1 MEKVCSLPLSFS
13 QDQRTAGFL
22 SQDQRTAGLLPRES
36 LNAGDWQVKMAE

>member
-13 QDQRTAGFL
+13 QDQRT
-22 SQDQRTAGLLPRES
+22 TGLLARES